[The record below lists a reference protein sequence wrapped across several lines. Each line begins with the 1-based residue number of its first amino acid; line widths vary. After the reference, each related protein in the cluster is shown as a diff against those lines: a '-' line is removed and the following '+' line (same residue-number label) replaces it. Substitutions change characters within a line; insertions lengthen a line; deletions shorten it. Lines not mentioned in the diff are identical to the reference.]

1 VYREYAMESWRESM
15 ISKRTVKKA
24 WLCSAPA
31 LLMSAAILA
40 QAPPSGGGQQPNMPS
55 QQPSP
60 TPAYPGTTSGTAET
74 AQNLGDQAFVTKAMQ
89 GGEAEVELGKLAQEK
104 SQSEDV
110 KQFGQKM
117 VSDHSQMGEKWFK
130 PVAKEVGVSEPK
142 GPSKKDKKLIEK
154 LQGLSGPQFDT
165 EYIQAMVK
173 DHKEDLKD
181 FQNEAQMAQDPNVK
195 QIAVQGQKIISQ
207 HLQMIEQIAQAHNIS
222 IEGKEISSK

>member
-1 VYREYAMESWRESM
+1 
-15 ISKRTVKKA
+15 
-24 WLCSAPA
+24 
-31 LLMSAAILA
+31 
-40 QAPPSGGGQQPNMPS
+40 
-55 QQPSP
+55 
-60 TPAYPGTTSGTAET
+60 
-74 AQNLGDQAFVTKAMQ
+74 MQ

-104 SQSEDV
+104 SQSIDV

-173 DHKEDLKD
+173 DHQEDLKA

-195 QIAVQGQKIISQ
+195 QIALQGQKVISE
-207 HLQMIEQIAQAHNIS
+207 HLQLIEQIAQAHNVP
-222 IEGKEISSK
+222 IEGKEVSSR